1 LEKYINGRLLKYAY
15 PIFFSVHLKDKSKVT
30 FEAMLGTN
38 RKSFIEAIQFLES
51 KNVVFKYEYELLDKI
66 KDMNTNIWESI
77 EEIIAENKLSIK

>member
-1 LEKYINGRLLKYAY
+1 
-15 PIFFSVHLKDKSKVT
+15 
-30 FEAMLGTN
+30 MLGTN

-77 EEIIAENKLSIK
+77 EEIIAFKLKK